1 MILTFPIYA
10 AGREHP
16 YKEPCVRVLTMVAQ
30 HPLAFVTSVEVLQEI
45 VHYYHASRRWEL
57 GREVLRSFSEIMHE
71 RIEPVYEWDIY
82 FAASLAELQPHIS
95 TRGPLTRSGDEPSG
109 IRPDYIGG
117 YRFRPTAGDYQA
129 GSFQSRGM
137 EQRFNVRGERIAIMS
152 LRQCRSTLKLK
163 VLPLP
168 SSVST
173 PTSPPCACTICRT
186 IASPNPLPPSRRARS
201 TL

>member
-1 MILTFPIYA
+1 MNRAAFIDTNVPIYA

-95 TRGPLTRSGDEPSG
+95 TRDLVHASVMQRLGADRIISADTDFDLLPEIARLDPYDVVEWGDSL
-109 IRPDYIGG
+109 
-117 YRFRPTAGDYQA
+117 
-129 GSFQSRGM
+129 
-137 EQRFNVRGERIAIMS
+137 VLGEN
-152 LRQCRSTLKLK
+152 Q
-163 VLPLP
+163 
-168 SSVST
+168 
-173 PTSPPCACTICRT
+173 
-186 IASPNPLPPSRRARS
+186 
-201 TL
+201 

>member
-1 MILTFPIYA
+1 MNRAAFIDTNVPIYA

-95 TRGPLTRSGDEPSG
+95 TRDLLHAAVMNRLESDQIISADTDFDRLPEIARLDPYDVVEWGDSL
-109 IRPDYIGG
+109 
-117 YRFRPTAGDYQA
+117 
-129 GSFQSRGM
+129 
-137 EQRFNVRGERIAIMS
+137 VLGEN
-152 LRQCRSTLKLK
+152 Q
-163 VLPLP
+163 
-168 SSVST
+168 
-173 PTSPPCACTICRT
+173 
-186 IASPNPLPPSRRARS
+186 
-201 TL
+201 

>member
-1 MILTFPIYA
+1 MNRAAFIDTNVPIYA

-95 TRGPLTRSGDEPSG
+95 TRDLLHAAVMNRLESDQIISADTDFDLLPEIARLDPYDVVEWGDSL
-109 IRPDYIGG
+109 
-117 YRFRPTAGDYQA
+117 
-129 GSFQSRGM
+129 
-137 EQRFNVRGERIAIMS
+137 VLGEN
-152 LRQCRSTLKLK
+152 Q
-163 VLPLP
+163 
-168 SSVST
+168 
-173 PTSPPCACTICRT
+173 
-186 IASPNPLPPSRRARS
+186 
-201 TL
+201 